1 MKDYES
7 IYDEARGP
15 SRVPRRAIQ
24 MPRLV
29 EAAAP
34 RDDWFYYRADWLR
47 WCPPVPSAS
56 EPAGGAYE
64 APLATVAEM
73 PARVKREHPAAGP
86 TNEPH
91 PAA

>member
-47 WCPPVPSAS
+47 WCPPVPSADEWVNGDWRRVLRRDS
-56 EPAGGAYE
+56 DYS
-64 APLATVAEM
+64 VN
-73 PARVKREHPAAGP
+73 PARIKGVTA
-86 TNEPH
+86 
-91 PAA
+91 